1 MPDFLR
7 FSRVIAAAFVV
18 AAGLVVVGWFDYT
31 ATRADVLA
39 LLRAQARSL
48 GETVAAAARSND
60 AAGAQAEAAIAERLL
75 DNARLLAELERHAPL
90 TQARLDE
97 ITARNRLFRVMLV
110 AADGSR
116 ERMSGGPGSPPP
128 GRGFGAGALV
138 ERLTTGAETEVV
150 TGLHS
155 PRRGGGARIAAGVRR
170 PAGGAILLSVDAPEV
185 AALERQASLEHL
197 FADMTRRAN
206 ELAYVVLVHNGSQTA
221 AGDAPEDRLAEPGSA
236 PASEARAGGERI
248 IDVKGRPVIEFAD
261 PVSLSDGD
269 RATLYLGLRLDGL
282 RRAEQRL
289 LWRLGVSLGG
299 ALLLSALAFGMV
311 WLRQEYGTLS
321 RKHALAEAA
330 LRRRD
335 RLSAMGELASTVAH
349 EVRNP
354 LNAIAM
360 SAQRLRREFLATG
373 PTASDADRAEIE
385 QLLGV
390 VEQESGRINRIVQQ
404 FLDFARPPR
413 LAPRP
418 TDLGTLVSQVVEASR
433 AMAATRGVS
442 VEADTAHAR
451 EARVDPD
458 QLRQALHNLV
468 TNAVDATPDAG
479 TVRVASRSGSREHT
493 IEVRDTGTGIDPQ
506 VLPRIFD
513 LYFTTKPRG
522 TGIGLA
528 VTQQIVTAHGGTIE
542 VDSQP
547 GAGTLMRITVP
558 ARVEESVGG

>member
-1 MPDFLR
+1 VTVGNRRWSLA
-7 FSRVIAAAFVV
+7 VAAPYDEVV
-18 AAGLVVVGWFDYT
+18 ATGKRHRNIVFAVKGVLVAVIVLLAFLLDVHNRRQIRALRESEAAIKRLNEGLEAEVRRRT
-31 ATRADVLA
+31 AEATA
-39 LLRAQARSL
+39 LYAER
-48 GETVAAAARSND
+48 N
-60 AAGAQAEAAIAERLL
+60 AAGARY
-75 DNARLLAELERHAPL
+75 AELERL
-90 TQARLDE
+90 
-97 ITARNRLFRVMLV
+97 
-110 AADGSR
+110 
-116 ERMSGGPGSPPP
+116 
-128 GRGFGAGALV
+128 
-138 ERLTTGAETEVV
+138 
-150 TGLHS
+150 
-155 PRRGGGARIAAGVRR
+155 
-170 PAGGAILLSVDAPEV
+170 AIV
-185 AALERQASLEHL
+185 
-197 FADMTRRAN
+197 
-206 ELAYVVLVHNGSQTA
+206 
-221 AGDAPEDRLAEPGSA
+221 
-236 PASEARAGGERI
+236 
-248 IDVKGRPVIEFAD
+248 
-261 PVSLSDGD
+261 
-269 RATLYLGLRLDGL
+269 
-282 RRAEQRL
+282 
-289 LWRLGVSLGG
+289 
-299 ALLLSALAFGMV
+299 
-311 WLRQEYGTLS
+311 
-321 RKHALAEAA
+321 
-330 LRRRD
+330 
-335 RLSAMGELASTVAH
+335 GELASIVAH